1 MKVKVSEATNRQL
14 DYLVALTQGYTD
26 LRQHTNSW
34 GDTCLGMTTP
44 NGKGWYG
51 VYALMYTIDHALT
64 GPLIDKYKLST
75 SPEGAESWC
84 AYVYDRLFED
94 DGTDGW
100 STGPTRLIAACRC
113 IVTKHFGAE
122 AEVPEDLT

>member
-1 MKVKVSEATNRQL
+1 MKIKVSKATNRQL

-26 LRQHTNSW
+26 LRQHTNSG

-51 VYALMYTIDHALT
+51 VYALMYTTDHALT
-64 GPLIDKYKLST
+64 GPLIEQERIDLFACRTNWAAQQNHIQPTVEVEGST
-75 SPEGAESWC
+75 
-84 AYVYDRLFED
+84 F
-94 DGTDGW
+94 
-100 STGPTRLIAACRC
+100 LIAACRC

-122 AEVPEDLT
+122 AEVPEDLV